1 MSSKSSVEKM
11 KRNQKLIAKY
21 AKVRKELKEKGDYA
35 GLAKLPRNSSP
46 TRYRRLCA
54 LTGRPRGNYRK
65 FHLCRNMLRDLALDG
80 LIPGM
85 KKASW

>member
-1 MSSKSSVEKM
+1 MASKSSFEKM
-11 KRNQKLIAKY
+11 KRIEKLVAKY

-46 TRYRRLCA
+46 TRYRRICA

-65 FHLCRNMLRDLALDG
+65 FKLCRIMLRDLALDG

-85 KKASW
+85 RKASW